1 MHHLVLSVGAYAL
14 PGVSVAY
21 DVFIPI
27 LYKAVARGFVSQVHA
42 YYVHQG
48 LRWGFDLGFSPDRL
62 PGRRFFKNYKS
73 AEEAEE
79 EVSKN
84 IFGRLANKKSYSLF
98 PFSPGSFHSELS
110 SFLPSW
116 CVFPLG
122 AVPKPSEPGAFRPIS
137 DDSRTGFNDAS
148 QDEHLRHSLIAQCF

>member
-27 LYKAVARGFVSQVHA
+27 LYRAVARGFVSQVHA

-48 LRWGFDLGFSPDRL
+48 LRWGFDLGFSPERL

-73 AEEAEE
+73 AEEAEQ

-98 PFSPGSFHSELS
+98 PF
-110 SFLPSW
+110 
-116 CVFPLG
+116 C
-122 AVPKPSEPGAFRPIS
+122 
-137 DDSRTGFNDAS
+137 T
-148 QDEHLRHSLIAQCF
+148 